1 MQTIKEILSAQIRA
15 AFAAAFPDAD
25 LAALNLGALP
35 AADESFGDYQ
45 CNGAMAAAKV
55 LRRPPRAVA
64 EAVVAHLP
72 AEGLVAKADIAG
84 PGFINFTLSDAALAR
99 HLEAVQADP
108 QLGVPQPARARSSS
122 STTPPQRRQAH
133 ARRAHPLDRHR
144 RRPQAHPPRPRLR
157 GARRQPSR
165 RLGQPSSES

>member
-1 MQTIKEILSAQIRA
+1 MQTIKEILSARIRA

-25 LAALNLGALP
+25 LSALPLNALP

-72 AEGLVAKADIAG
+72 AEGLVAKAEIAG
-84 PGFINFTLSDAALAR
+84 PGLS
-99 HLEAVQADP
+99 
-108 QLGVPQPARARSSS
+108 
-122 STTPPQRRQAH
+122 T
-133 ARRAHPLDRHR
+133 
-144 RRPQAHPPRPRLR
+144 
-157 GARRQPSR
+157 
-165 RLGQPSSES
+165 